1 MKIKCLIAA
10 MFVALL
16 CVKCSNK
23 DESQKQKN
31 TENEMPLEGG
41 GNVDEPMPRE
51 PKYQTKGCLRGC
63 RGLPCDEA
71 ARCVKR
77 NCSNVRIECEN
88 GEYEVFEEK
97 SFNVK
102 PHKKILCQK
111 GCDDVPKNSVEYENC
126 VLRNCPDAKFV
137 ISNKD
142 FDPEDSIMV
151 GVRAFRAAK
160 KEFVK
165 RWNYAKDTELFM
177 DVVGK
182 ICREAKICASRL
194 DSVAYK
200 NDVTF
205 ILDSLMRNNILDS
218 LIEAKEQEINESE
231 KIAPW
236 GHDDRLKNLEM
247 SKKINEFIRKNE

>member
-10 MFVALL
+10 MFIALL
-16 CVKCSNK
+16 CTGCSNK

-31 TENEMPLEGG
+31 TENEVPLEGG

-51 PKYQTKGCLRGC
+51 PKYQTKGCLRSC

-77 NCSNVRIECEN
+77 NCPNVRIECEN

-111 GCDDVPKNSVEYENC
+111 GCDDVPENSVEYENC

-165 RWNYAKDTELFM
+165 RWNYAKDT
-177 DVVGK
+177 K
-182 ICREAKICASRL
+182 RREKQRHSEIQEKFNKHAECVKSQNVDIL
-194 DSVAYK
+194 KDSVRFKA
-200 NDVTF
+200 VF
-205 ILDSLMRNNILDS
+205 DSCWQECM
-218 LIEAKEQEINESE
+218 IEY
-231 KIAPW
+231 
-236 GHDDRLKNLEM
+236 
-247 SKKINEFIRKNE
+247 